1 LTDAVPGAML
11 GGSSL
16 SLEVSVL
23 TGGTIMPSKTRIR
36 RPVAIALMLLGAVM
50 MYSAPESRGGLWVLV
65 LGVAIELVGIAI
77 KRKE

>member
-1 LTDAVPGAML
+1 ML
-11 GGSSL
+11 
-16 SLEVSVL
+16 
-23 TGGTIMPSKTRIR
+23 SKTHIR

-50 MYSAPESRGGLWVLV
+50 MYSAPESREGAWLLA